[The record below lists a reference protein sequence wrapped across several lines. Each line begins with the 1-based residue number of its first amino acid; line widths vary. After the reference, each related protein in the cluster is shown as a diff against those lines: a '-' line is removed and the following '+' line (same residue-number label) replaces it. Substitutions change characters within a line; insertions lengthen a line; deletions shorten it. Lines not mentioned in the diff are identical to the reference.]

1 MTSSERQPM
10 TAREFFDEYV
20 RKTYE
25 EWQRDPDSRRS
36 MILAIM
42 LNHVADY
49 WQLEK
54 QGQNETGGRKF
65 REDIKK
71 QCPEFGPVWDV
82 AESIKHAKLT
92 RRPDADATAEVSA
105 TYSVGVSGPGDHT
118 KVKSAR
124 VKIVYTTNGERRPFD
139 ENAKKVFSW
148 WRKQLMSEDTAS

>member
-92 RRPDADATAEVSA
+92 RRPDADATAEVFS
-105 TYSVGVSGPGDHT
+105 YLFRRGVGPRRSYQS
-118 KVKSAR
+118 KER
-124 VKIVYTTNGERRPFD
+124 QGENCLHHER
-139 ENAKKVFSW
+139 
-148 WRKQLMSEDTAS
+148 